1 MSSSAIFVS
10 ENNVDIVQKR
20 DETTKLKNSAPFTPG
35 RQEIAVGEQLLAA
48 SISPQPR
55 NRNSAQK

>member
-55 NRNSAQK
+55 N